1 MYRDYLPEK
10 FIENMQKLLGDEFE
24 EFLASYDEEP
34 ASGLRINPMKV
45 SAEKF
50 GEIFKK
56 LEPVP
61 WAEGGFYVQTDQ
73 GESAPSKHPYYHAG
87 LYYLQEPS
95 AMAPGALLP
104 ISEGCRVL
112 DLCAAPGGKSTQ
124 IGARLA
130 GSGIL
135 VSNDISASR
144 ARALLKNIELFGI
157 PNVLILSESPDKL
170 ASVFSGYFDRIIID
184 APCSGEGMFRKVHA
198 VAKNWEQYGSGYY
211 ADLQKQILPHAI
223 EMLAPGGIMIYST
236 CTFSPLEDE
245 ESLELILKEH
255 PDMHVIPF
263 PEADR
268 LFGEV
273 GFVRAGDI
281 GSFDVENM
289 RVGNAQTSDLGSG
302 SSGKKYPA
310 EISNAARL
318 YPHKIKGEGHFVA
331 LLQKDGECANE
342 GWSHEGWSHGDGG
355 SSHPRPHG
363 TTPVTTPVN
372 TYDATTR
379 KRHRDIPGSAFDFLE
394 KVGFKIPADKL
405 YVKSGFLSLDPEPEI
420 PFGVERL
427 RTLRR
432 GLLLGEIKKDRFEPS
447 QALACAMPIGAYPNT
462 VDFPADSDDVIR
474 YLKCETICVT
484 GKNAEAEDGYVLVCT
499 DGFPLGW
506 ARKKGDTLKNRY
518 LPGWRMM

>member
-1 MYRDYLPEK
+1 
-10 FIENMQKLLGDEFE
+10 MQKLLGDEFE

-50 GEIFKK
+50 GEIYKK
-56 LEPVP
+56 LDPVP
-61 WAEGGFYVQTDQ
+61 WAEGGFYVQTEE

-245 ESLELILKEH
+245 ESLSLILNEH

-273 GFVRAGDI
+273 GFVRAGNT
-281 GSFDVENM
+281 GTFDAENM
-289 RVGNAQTSDLGSG
+289 KSGDAGSDRGDT
-302 SSGKKYPA
+302 KKYSE

-331 LLQKDGECANE
+331 LLQKE
-342 GWSHEGWSHGDGG
+342 WSHGDGG
-355 SSHPRPHG
+355 CGPHGDGGCGPCTSMVHTPRPHG
-363 TTPVTTPVN
+363 TTVN
-372 TYDATTR
+372 TYAPSVR
-379 KRHRDIPGSAFDFLE
+379 KRHRDIPDSAFDFLE
-394 KVGFKIPADKL
+394 KLGFEIPADRL

-420 PFGVERL
+420 PYGAEKL

-447 QALACAMPIGAYPNT
+447 QALACAMPADAYKNT
-462 VDFPADSDDVIR
+462 VDFPAGSDEVIR
-474 YLKCETICVT
+474 YLKCETINVA
-484 GKNAEAEDGYVLVCT
+484 GENAKAEDGYVLVCT

>member
-1 MYRDYLPEK
+1 
-10 FIENMQKLLGDEFE
+10 MQELLGDEFE

-34 ASGLRINPMKV
+34 ASGLRVNTMKV
-45 SAEKF
+45 SPGRF
-50 GEIFKK
+50 GEIYRK
-56 LEPVP
+56 LERVP
-61 WAEGGFYVQTDQ
+61 WAGGGFYVQTEE

-104 ISEGCRVL
+104 VSEGCRVL

-157 PNVLILSESPDKL
+157 GNVLILSESPDKL
-170 ASVFSGYFDRIIID
+170 ATVFSGYFDRIIID

-245 ESLELILKEH
+245 ESLSLILKEH

-263 PEADR
+263 PDADR

-273 GFVRAGDI
+273 GFVRAGNI
-281 GSFDVENM
+281 GSFVVGDMNAEN
-289 RVGNAQTSDLGSG
+289 SDLNKSG
-302 SSGKKYPA
+302 GKKYPE

-318 YPHKIKGEGHFVA
+318 YPHRIKGEGHFVA
-331 LLQKDGECANE
+331 LLQK
-342 GWSHEGWSHGDGG
+342 GWSHGDGG
-355 SSHPRPHG
+355 CGPLKCMVHNPRPQG
-363 TTPVTTPVN
+363 TTPQEPTPVN
-372 TYDATTR
+372 TYDASVR
-379 KRHRDIPGSAFDFLE
+379 KRHRDIPDSAFDFLE
-394 KVGFKIPADKL
+394 KVGFRIPADKL

-420 PFGVERL
+420 PYGVEKL

-462 VDFPADSDDVIR
+462 VDFPSDSDEVIR
-474 YLKCETICVT
+474 YLKCETISVT
-484 GKNAEAEDGYVLVCT
+484 GENANAEDGYVLVCT

-506 ARKKGDTLKNRY
+506 ARKKGDNLKNRY

>member
-1 MYRDYLPEK
+1 MSR
-10 FIENMQKLLGDEFE
+10 LLGAEYDEF
-24 EFLASYDEEP
+24 LDSYDDEP
-34 ASGLRINPMKV
+34 ASGLRVNTGKIDP
-45 SAEKF
+45 AKF
-50 GEIFKK
+50 QKIFKS

-61 WAEGGFYVQTDQ
+61 WAEGGFYVSTDE
-73 GESAPSKHPYYHAG
+73 GETTPSKHPYYFAG

-104 ISEGCRVL
+104 LTGGCKVL

-130 GSGIL
+130 GKGIL

-157 PNVLILSESPDKL
+157 GNVLILSESPDKL
-170 ASVFSGYFDRIIID
+170 ASVFAGYFDRIIID

-211 ADLQKQILPHAI
+211 ADLQKQILPKAI
-223 EMLAPGGIMIYST
+223 EMLAPGGVMIYST

-245 ESLELILKEH
+245 ETLKFILDNY

-263 PEADR
+263 PEAER

-273 GFVRAGDI
+273 GFVRAGNND
-281 GSFDVENM
+281 
-289 RVGNAQTSDLGSG
+289 
-302 SSGKKYPA
+302 KYPA

-318 YPHKIKGEGHFVA
+318 FPHKIKGEGHFVA
-331 LLQKDGECANE
+331 LLQKE
-342 GWSHEGWSHGDGG
+342 WTLGDGG
-355 SSHPRPHG
+355 CGPSCEGMTPNPRPQGTMTPNPRPQG
-363 TTPVTTPVN
+363 TTFVN
-372 TYDATTR
+372 RYDAAIR
-379 KRHRDIPGSAFDFLE
+379 KKHRDIPDSAFDFFE
-394 KVGFKIPADKL
+394 KIGFEIPADRL
-405 YVKSGFLSLDPEPEI
+405 YVKSGFVSLDPEPQI
-420 PFGVERL
+420 PYGAEKL

-447 QALACAMPIGAYPNT
+447 QALACAMPIGAYENT
-462 VDFPADSDDVIR
+462 VDFPSDSDEVIR
-474 YLKCETICVT
+474 YLKCETITVE

>member
-10 FIENMQKLLGDEFE
+10 FIQHMQELLGDEFE

-34 ASGLRINPMKV
+34 ASGLRVNPMKV
-45 SAEKF
+45 SFERF
-50 GEIFKK
+50 GELYKK
-56 LEPVP
+56 LERVP
-61 WAEGGFYVQTDQ
+61 WAEGGFYVQTEE

-104 ISEGCRVL
+104 VTQGCRVL

-157 PNVLILSESPDKL
+157 GNVLILSESPDKL
-170 ASVFSGYFDRIIID
+170 ATVFSGYFDRIIID
-184 APCSGEGMFRKVHA
+184 TPCSGEGMFRKVHA
-198 VAKNWEQYGSGYY
+198 VAKNWEQYGSAYY
-211 ADLQKQILPHAI
+211 ADLQKQIIPHAI

-245 ESLELILKEH
+245 DSLDLILKEH
-255 PDMHVIPF
+255 PEMHVIAF

-273 GFVRAGDI
+273 GFVRAGNI
-281 GSFDVENM
+281 KGRS
-289 RVGNAQTSDLGSG
+289 
-302 SSGKKYPA
+302 YPE

-318 YPHKIKGEGHFVA
+318 FPHKIKGEGHFVA
-331 LLQKDGECANE
+331 LLQKDGSPA
-342 GWSHEGWSHGDGG
+342 DGADG
-355 SSHPRPHG
+355 SLSVGAQEPASRM
-363 TTPVTTPVN
+363 TAFKNV
-372 TYDATTR
+372 YDASVR
-379 KRHRDIPGSAFDFLE
+379 KRHRDIPDSAFDFLE
-394 KVGFKIPADKL
+394 KVGFRIAADKL
-405 YVKSGFLSLDPEPEI
+405 YVKSGFLSLDPDPDI
-420 PFGVERL
+420 PFGAEKL

-432 GLLLGEIKKDRFEPS
+432 GLLLGEIRKDRFEPS
-447 QALACAMPIGAYPNT
+447 QALACAMPAGAYPNT

-474 YLKCETICVT
+474 YLKCETICVN
-484 GKNAEAEDGYVLVCT
+484 GENAKAEDGYVLVCT

-506 ARKKGDTLKNRY
+506 ARKKDDTLKNRY

>member
-1 MYRDYLPEK
+1 
-10 FIENMQKLLGDEFE
+10 MQKLLGDEFE
-24 EFLASYDEEP
+24 EFLASYDVEP

-45 SAEKF
+45 SPEKF
-50 GEIFKK
+50 GEIFKE

-61 WAEGGFYVQTDQ
+61 WAEGGFYVQTEE

-104 ISEGCRVL
+104 LSGGERVL

-124 IGARLA
+124 IGARLT

-170 ASVFSGYFDRIIID
+170 ATVFSGYFDRIIID

-268 LFGEV
+268 LFGEA
-273 GFVRAGDI
+273 GFVRAGNI
-281 GSFDVENM
+281 GSFDV
-289 RVGNAQTSDLGSG
+289 
-302 SSGKKYPA
+302 GKKDDGCKGSDKNGKHYPT

-318 YPHKIKGEGHFVA
+318 YPHRIKGEGHVVA
-331 LLQKDGECANE
+331 LLKKDGGC
-342 GWSHEGWSHGDGG
+342 GWTLGDGG
-355 SSHPRPHG
+355 S
-363 TTPVTTPVN
+363 TPAN
-372 TYDATTR
+372 TYDASTR
-379 KRHRDIPGSAFDFLE
+379 KRHREIPDSAFDFLE
-394 KVGFKIPADKL
+394 KVGFEIPADKL
-405 YVKSGFLSLDPEPEI
+405 YLKSGFLSLDPEPEI
-420 PFGVERL
+420 PFGSEKL

-432 GLLLGEIKKDRFEPS
+432 GLLLGEIKKDRFEPA
-447 QALACAMPIGAYPNT
+447 QALACAMPLGAFANT
-462 VDFPADSDDVIR
+462 VDFPSGSDEVIR
-474 YLKCETICVT
+474 YLKCETISVT
-484 GKNAEAEDGYVLVCT
+484 GENAKAEDGYVLVCT

>member
-1 MYRDYLPEK
+1 
-10 FIENMQKLLGDEFE
+10 MQELLGDEFE

-34 ASGLRINPMKV
+34 ASGLRVNTMKV
-45 SAEKF
+45 SPGRF
-50 GEIFKK
+50 GEIYRK
-56 LEPVP
+56 LERVP
-61 WAEGGFYVQTDQ
+61 WAEGGFYVQTEE

-104 ISEGCRVL
+104 VSEGCRVL

-157 PNVLILSESPDKL
+157 GNVLILSESPDKL
-170 ASVFSGYFDRIIID
+170 ATVFSGYFDRIIID

-245 ESLELILKEH
+245 ESLSLILKEH

-263 PEADR
+263 PDADR

-273 GFVRAGDI
+273 GFVRAGNI
-281 GSFDVENM
+281 GSFAVGDMNAEN
-289 RVGNAQTSDLGSG
+289 SDLNKSG
-302 SSGKKYPA
+302 GKKYPE

-318 YPHKIKGEGHFVA
+318 YPHRIKGEGHFVA
-331 LLQKDGECANE
+331 LLQKDGV
-342 GWSHEGWSHGDGG
+342 WSHGDGG
-355 SSHPRPHG
+355 CGSCTPMTHNPRPQG
-363 TTPVTTPVN
+363 TTPATTPVN
-372 TYDATTR
+372 TYDASVR
-379 KRHRDIPGSAFDFLE
+379 KRHRDIPDSAFDFLE
-394 KVGFKIPADKL
+394 KVGFRIPADKL

-420 PFGVERL
+420 PYGVEKL

-462 VDFPADSDDVIR
+462 VDFPSDSDEVIR
-474 YLKCETICVT
+474 YLKCETISVT
-484 GKNAEAEDGYVLVCT
+484 GKNANAEDGYVLVCT

-506 ARKKGDTLKNRY
+506 ARKKGDNLKNRY

>member
-61 WAEGGFYVQTDQ
+61 WAEGGFYVQTEE

-170 ASVFSGYFDRIIID
+170 SSVFSGYFDRIIID

-223 EMLAPGGIMIYST
+223 EMLAPGGVMIYST

-245 ESLELILKEH
+245 ASLALILREH

-263 PEADR
+263 PEAER
-268 LFGEV
+268 LFGEI
-273 GFVRAGDI
+273 GFVRANGTD
-281 GSFDVENM
+281 
-289 RVGNAQTSDLGSG
+289 
-302 SSGKKYPA
+302 YPA

-331 LLQKDGECANE
+331 LLRKDGPGELGVEAI
-342 GWSHEGWSHGDGG
+342 SKDQTDTLPTGG
-355 SSHPRPHG
+355 ATRAFSQCNAYAA
-363 TTPVTTPVN
+363 PV
-372 TYDATTR
+372 R
-379 KRHRDIPGSAFDFLE
+379 KRHRDVPDSAFDFFE
-394 KVGFKIPADKL
+394 KIGFEIPAERL
-405 YVKSGFLSLDPEPEI
+405 YVKGGFVSLDPEPQI
-420 PFGVERL
+420 PFGAEKL

-447 QALACAMPIGAYPNT
+447 QALACAMPAGAFEN
-462 VDFPADSDDVIR
+462 VIDFPSDSQDVIR
-474 YLKCETICVT
+474 YLKCETISVT

-506 ARKKGDTLKNRY
+506 GRKKGDTIKNRY

>member
-1 MYRDYLPEK
+1 MSK
-10 FIENMQKLLGDEFE
+10 ILGE
-24 EFLASYDEEP
+24 EYDVFLASYDDEP
-34 ASGLRINPMKV
+34 ASGLRINPLKV
-45 SAEKF
+45 DRSRF
-50 GEIFKK
+50 GEIYKT
-56 LEPVP
+56 LENVP
-61 WAEGGFYVQTDQ
+61 WADGGYYVSTD
-73 GESAPSKHPYYHAG
+73 EDEKAPSKHPYYYAG

-95 AMAPGALLP
+95 AMAPGALMPLT
-104 ISEGCRVL
+104 EGCRVL

-130 GSGIL
+130 GKGIL

-157 PNVLILSESPDKL
+157 GNVLILSESPDRL
-170 ASVFSGYFDRIIID
+170 AEVFTGYFDRIIID

-211 ADLQKQILPHAI
+211 ADLQKQIVPCAI
-223 EMLAPGGIMIYST
+223 EMLTPGGIMVYST

-245 ESLELILKEH
+245 ETLRLILKDH

-268 LFGEV
+268 IFGEI
-273 GFVRAGDI
+273 GFVRAGNI
-281 GSFDVENM
+281 GEFKVERSEGEDQN
-289 RVGNAQTSDLGSG
+289 DLRFND
-302 SSGKKYPA
+302 

-331 LLQKDGECANE
+331 LLRKDGPGEIGTQALSRVSEGPENE
-342 GWSHEGWSHGDGG
+342 ETTASREIEAVAT
-355 SSHPRPHG
+355 G
-363 TTPVTTPVN
+363 TGYYKN
-372 TYDATTR
+372 SYDASVR
-379 KRHRDIPGSAFDFLE
+379 RRHRDIPDGAFDFFE
-394 KVGFKIPADKL
+394 KIGFKISADKL
-405 YVKSGFLSLDPEPEI
+405 YVKAGFVSLDPEPQI
-420 PFGVERL
+420 PYGAEKL

-447 QALACAMPIGAYPNT
+447 QALACAMPVGAYENT
-462 VDFPADSDDVIR
+462 VDFPSDSEDVIR
-474 YLKCETICVT
+474 YLKCETISVV

-506 ARKKGDTLKNRY
+506 ARKKGETLKNRY

>member
-61 WAEGGFYVQTDQ
+61 WAEGGFYVQTDE

-255 PDMHVIPF
+255 PDMHIIPF

-318 YPHKIKGEGHFVA
+318 YPHRIKGEGHFVA
-331 LLQKDGECANE
+331 LLQKDG
-342 GWSHEGWSHGDGG
+342 G
-355 SSHPRPHG
+355 SSQPRPHG

-372 TYDATTR
+372 TYDAATR

-420 PFGVERL
+420 PFGAERL

-447 QALACAMPIGAYPNT
+447 QALACAMPLGAYPNT

>member
-10 FIENMQKLLGDEFE
+10 FIQHMQELLGDEFE

-34 ASGLRINPMKV
+34 ASGLRVNMMKV
-45 SAEKF
+45 SPERF
-50 GEIFKK
+50 GEIYRK
-56 LEPVP
+56 LERVP
-61 WAEGGFYVQTDQ
+61 WAEGGFYVQTEE

-104 ISEGCRVL
+104 LVEGCRVL

-130 GSGIL
+130 GKGIL

-157 PNVLILSESPDKL
+157 GNVLITSESPDRL
-170 ASVFSGYFDRIIID
+170 AGVFSGYFDRIVID

-211 ADLQKQILPHAI
+211 ADLQKQIIPHAI
-223 EMLAPGGIMIYST
+223 EMLAPGGVMIYST

-245 ESLELILKEH
+245 ASLALILREH

-263 PEADR
+263 PEAER
-268 LFGEV
+268 LFGEI
-273 GFVRAGDI
+273 GFVRAGGPGTGQKD
-281 GSFDVENM
+281 GSTGDASED
-289 RVGNAQTSDLGSG
+289 RD
-302 SSGKKYPA
+302 YPD
-310 EISNAARL
+310 EITNAARL
-318 YPHKIKGEGHFVA
+318 YPHKIRGEGHFVA
-331 LLQKDGECANE
+331 LLRKDGPGELGVEAISKNQT
-342 GWSHEGWSHGDGG
+342 DTLPTGG
-355 SSHPRPHG
+355 ATRAFNQCNAYAA
-363 TTPVTTPVN
+363 PV
-372 TYDATTR
+372 R
-379 KRHRDIPGSAFDFLE
+379 KRHRDVPDSAFDFIE
-394 KVGFKIPADKL
+394 KIGFEIPAERL
-405 YVKSGFLSLDPEPEI
+405 YVKGGFVSLDPEPQI
-420 PFGVERL
+420 PFGAEKL

-447 QALACAMPIGAYPNT
+447 QALACAMPAGAFEN
-462 VDFPADSDDVIR
+462 VIDFPSDSQDVIR
-474 YLKCETICVT
+474 YLKCETISVS

-506 ARKKGDTLKNRY
+506 GRKKGDTIKNRY

>member
-1 MYRDYLPEK
+1 
-10 FIENMQKLLGDEFE
+10 MQKLLGDEFE
-24 EFLASYDEEP
+24 EFLASYDVEP

-45 SAEKF
+45 SPEKF
-50 GEIFKK
+50 GEIFKE

-61 WAEGGFYVQTDQ
+61 WAEGGFYVQTEE

-104 ISEGCRVL
+104 LGGGERVL

-170 ASVFSGYFDRIIID
+170 ATVFSGYFDRIIID

-268 LFGEV
+268 LFGEA
-273 GFVRAGDI
+273 GLVRAGNI
-281 GSFDVENM
+281 GSFDV
-289 RVGNAQTSDLGSG
+289 
-302 SSGKKYPA
+302 GKKDDGCKGSDKNGKHYPT

-318 YPHKIKGEGHFVA
+318 YPHRIKGEGHFVA
-331 LLQKDGECANE
+331 LLQKDGGY
-342 GWSHEGWSHGDGG
+342 GWSLGDGG
-355 SSHPRPHG
+355 CGSLGCMTHNPRPQG
-363 TTPVTTPVN
+363 STPVN
-372 TYDATTR
+372 TYDASTR
-379 KRHRDIPGSAFDFLE
+379 KRHREIPDSAFDFLE
-394 KVGFKIPADKL
+394 KVGFEIPADKL

-420 PFGVERL
+420 PFGAEKL

-432 GLLLGEIKKDRFEPS
+432 GLLLGEIKKDRFEPA
-447 QALACAMPIGAYPNT
+447 QALACAMPLGAFANT
-462 VDFPADSDDVIR
+462 VDFPSGSDEVIR
-474 YLKCETICVT
+474 YLKCETISVT
-484 GKNAEAEDGYVLVCT
+484 GENAKAEDGYVLVCT